1 MKPTNYR
8 CFFIDLRFVL
18 VLVCIAATTFFS
30 CQKQLE
36 TSPRPNAISDETLPI
51 GMRKA
56 NLVVNAES
64 SIQAAVDA
72 AQPGDVIHI
81 QPGLYKEAII
91 VNKAGIKLIGQ
102 SSNGNGVVI
111 ENPGNAGNG
120 ITVRADGDGFELH
133 HVTIKN
139 FESNGI
145 VMIRADN
152 FVLRHVTTID
162 CGEYGLWPMRSNHGL
177 IEHCTASGH
186 SDSGIYTGQS
196 ADIQLRFNS
205 VFNNTIGLEIE
216 NCQDVIASNNQCY
229 NNVTGVLVVL
239 LPGLT
244 EKTSSGINVSNNH
257 VYENNKVNTA
267 DPADGFEAFVPSGG
281 GILVVGSDN
290 TVIEKN
296 NVQDNQF
303 LGIAVVS
310 SLTLGALAGLP
321 PEAFGDIEPN
331 PDGVQIRNNTVNTNG
346 TVQPALPFPAA
357 DLLWDGSGSNNCW
370 IGNKYK
376 TSFPG
381 VLPECN

>member
-1 MKPTNYR
+1 MRISIYQ
-8 CFFIDLRFVL
+8 CFAYPGFRFYL
-18 VLVCIAATTFFS
+18 ACIAMTTFFS

-36 TSPRPNAISDETLPI
+36 TSPPQNATPDETFSLR
-51 GMRKA
+51 MKKA
-56 NLVVNAES
+56 DLVVSAES

-72 AQPGDVIHI
+72 ANPGDVIHI
-81 QPGLYKEAII
+81 KPGLYKEAVI
-91 VNKAGIKLIGQ
+91 VNKPNIKLIGL
-102 SSNGNGVVI
+102 NGGGKGVII
-111 ENPGNAGNG
+111 ENPGNENNG
-120 ITVRADGDGFELH
+120 ITVRPDGDGFELH
-133 HVTIKN
+133 NVTIRN
-139 FESNGI
+139 FESNGVI
-145 VMIRADN
+145 MIRADN
-152 FVLRHVTTID
+152 FVLKHITVID
-162 CGEYGLWPMRSNHGL
+162 CGEYGLWPIRSNHGI

-196 ADIQLRFNS
+196 NDIVMRFNR

-229 NNVTGVLVVL
+229 NNVTGILVVL

-244 EKTSSGINVSNNH
+244 EKISSNITVNNNH
-257 VYENNKVNTA
+257 VYKNNKINTA
-267 DPADGFEAFVPSGG
+267 DPADGFEAYVPSGG

-290 TVIEKN
+290 TLIERN
-296 NVQDNQF
+296 TVQHNQF

-331 PDGVQIRNNTVNTNG
+331 PDGVQVRNNTVNTNG

-357 DLLWDGSGSNNCW
+357 DLLWDGSGTNNCW

-376 TSFPG
+376 TSFPAM
-381 VLPECN
+381 LPVCN